1 MKQNKRQ
8 RERRQKTQFK
18 LKKRKEVSEEWTHAL
33 FFSLFKIGSFA
44 PGTRVPGLG
53 CAVWCVPFGSC
64 FIPFHYNRTEHN
76 TLHKPTLNPHHQ
88 GIINHRLWE
97 ERKNEV
103 NRREKVREKKWRT
116 LFSSFHF
123 SFFQFNSLCEEC
135 FVSFSFIQQN
145 KACVILTFVCSWM
158 KRKEQKHQSH
168 NRDSQGC
175 VVWFSS
181 FYSCFHYN
189 DKEVKREWKHEWK
202 KQNHTT
208 H

>member
-1 MKQNKRQ
+1 MLNLNEKRTEQ
-8 RERRQKTQFK
+8 RQHKN
-18 LKKRKEVSEEWTHAL
+18 
-33 FFSLFKIGSFA
+33 SFVRF
-44 PGTRVPGLG
+44 GRNV
-53 CAVWCVPFGSC
+53 VWCGWFVSRFSS
-64 FIPFHYNRTEHN
+64 FIVNEPTHN
-76 TLHKPTLNPHHQ
+76 THHSFLHLQ
-88 GIINHRLWE
+88 EIINHRLWE

>member
-76 TLHKPTLNPHHQ
+76 TLHKPTLITRESS
-88 GIINHRLWE
+88 IISIKACVPYLSLKWRETKGKKLCPLFVHSTSLLCNVVKRKH
-97 ERKNEV
+97 ERSEV
-103 NRREKVREKKWRT
+103 NE
-116 LFSSFHF
+116 
-123 SFFQFNSLCEEC
+123 
-135 FVSFSFIQQN
+135 QN
-145 KACVILTFVCSWM
+145 KAHNTLEPRSVVCFLFVFLSLVSRFHSLRSFHC
-158 KRKEQKHQSH
+158 KRAKQRERE
-168 NRDSQGC
+168 RD
-175 VVWFSS
+175 
-181 FYSCFHYN
+181 
-189 DKEVKREWKHEWK
+189 
-202 KQNHTT
+202 TT
-208 H
+208 VDDS

>member
-1 MKQNKRQ
+1 MNARS
-8 RERRQKTQFK
+8 F
-18 LKKRKEVSEEWTHAL
+18 L
-33 FFSLFKIGSFA
+33 FFILNWLFCTWHTSSGFGLCRVVCSVRFVLHSI
-44 PGTRVPGLG
+44 PLQPNGTQ
-53 CAVWCVPFGSC
+53 
-64 FIPFHYNRTEHN
+64 HT
-76 TLHKPTLNPHHQ
+76 TQTNPHHQ

-158 KRKEQKHQSH
+158 KRKEQNHQSH
-168 NRDSQGC
+168 NRDSHHIQVSDLNLC
-175 VVWFSS
+175 PISTVIL
-181 FYSCFHYN
+181 
-189 DKEVKREWKHEWK
+189 
-202 KQNHTT
+202 
-208 H
+208 